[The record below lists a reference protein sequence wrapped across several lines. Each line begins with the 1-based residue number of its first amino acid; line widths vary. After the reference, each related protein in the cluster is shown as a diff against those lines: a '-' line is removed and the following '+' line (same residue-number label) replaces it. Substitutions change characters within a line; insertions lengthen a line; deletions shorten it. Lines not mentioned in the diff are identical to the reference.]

1 MKSRSRE
8 INIFSMSALD
18 LFASA
23 LGAFIL
29 IAVALFPYFPNTGD
43 SEERVAEVKARLEA
57 VIKEVEEKLEAAGK
71 EIEKKETELK
81 EAEDELK
88 RAEDE
93 LKRIKFPHLDL
104 VIALD
109 ITGSMS
115 GEIEGLKNEVEQ
127 LAEIL
132 LKLAPSLGMGVIAFG
147 DRYYDDP
154 TTNFDIREIRT
165 PSDLAALKNFTST
178 LSPSIG
184 QGGGT
189 NDDPPEAINLAIQDA
204 AAMPWRGDSEK
215 KIIVIVTD
223 NPVYPE
229 EEDYTLSQARSF
241 AGRSP
246 NNIVSTVHVNR
257 GGGAGN
263 TQSFLEALADDGG
276 GQYVKGGG
284 SMTANILRGLL

>member
-109 ITGSMS
+109 ITGSMR

-132 LKLAPSLGMGVIAFG
+132 LKLAPSLGIGVIAFG
-147 DRYYDDP
+147 DRDYDEP
-154 TTNFDIREIRT
+154 TTKFNIRAIQT
-165 PSDLAALKNFTST
+165 PSDLTDLKNFTST
-178 LSPSIG
+178 LSPRIG
-184 QGGGT
+184 IGGGK
-189 NDDPPEAINLAIQDA
+189 NDDDPEAINLAMQDG

-223 NPVYPE
+223 NTVYPE
-229 EEDYTLSQARSF
+229 EEDHTLSQAESF
-241 AGRSP
+241 AARSA
-246 NNIVSTVHVNR
+246 NNIVSTVHVR
-257 GGGAGN
+257 GGGASK
-263 TQSFLEALADDGG
+263 TQSFLEDLADAGR

>member
-43 SEERVAEVKARLEA
+43 KERLEA
-57 VIKEVEEKLEAAGK
+57 IIKEIEEKLDAAGK
-71 EIEKKETELK
+71 EIEKKETQLK

-88 RAEDE
+88 RI
-93 LKRIKFPHLDL
+93 RFPHLDL

-109 ITGSMS
+109 ITGSMR

-147 DRYYDDP
+147 DKKYDAP
-154 TTNFDIREIRT
+154 ITKFDIIEIRT
-165 PSDLAALKNFTST
+165 RSDLAALKTFTSA
-178 LSPSIG
+178 LSPTIG
-184 QGGGT
+184 MGGGG
-189 NDDPPEAINLAIQDA
+189 NPDGPEAINLAMQGA
-204 AAMPWRGDSEK
+204 AAMPWRGDSQK

-223 NPVYPE
+223 NTVYPE
-229 EEDYTLSQARSF
+229 EETSTLSQARSF
-241 AGRSP
+241 AARSA
-246 NNIVSTVHVNR
+246 NNIVSTVHVR
-257 GGGAGN
+257 GGGGSK
-263 TQSFLEALADDGG
+263 TQSFLEALADAGG

>member
-1 MKSRSRE
+1 MRSRE
-8 INIFSMSALD
+8 INVFSMSALD

-29 IAVALFPYFPNTGD
+29 VAVALFPYFPNTGD

-57 VIKEVEEKLEAAGK
+57 VIKEIEEKLEAAGK

-88 RAEDE
+88 RAKDE

-109 ITGSMS
+109 ITGSMR

-132 LKLAPSLGMGVIAFG
+132 LKLAPSLGIGVIAFG
-147 DRYYDDP
+147 DRKYDVP
-154 TTNFDIREIRT
+154 ITKFDIREIRAT
-165 PSDLAALKNFTST
+165 SDLAALKNFTST
-178 LSPSIG
+178 LSPG
-184 QGGGT
+184 KGRGGRENNPDG
-189 NDDPPEAINLAIQDA
+189 PEAINLAMQDA
-204 AAMPWRGDSEK
+204 AAMPWRGDPQK

-223 NPVYPE
+223 NTVYPE
-229 EEDYTLSQARSF
+229 EEDHTLSQAENFAARS
-241 AGRSP
+241 A
-246 NNIVSTVHVNR
+246 NNIVSTVHVR
-257 GGGAGN
+257 GGGASK
-263 TQSFLEALADDGG
+263 TQSFLEALADAGG

-284 SMTANILRGLL
+284 SMTANILKGLL

>member
-43 SEERVAEVKARLEA
+43 KERLEA
-57 VIKEVEEKLEAAGK
+57 IIKEIEEKLDAAGK
-71 EIEKKETELK
+71 EIEKKETQLK

-88 RAEDE
+88 RI
-93 LKRIKFPHLDL
+93 RFPHLDL

-115 GEIEGLKNEVEQ
+115 REIEGLKNEVEQ

-132 LKLAPSLGMGVIAFG
+132 LELAPSLGMGVIAFG
-147 DRYYDDP
+147 DKKYDEP
-154 TTNFDIREIRT
+154 TTKFDIIEIRT
-165 PSDLAALKNFTST
+165 PLDLAALKTFTSA
-178 LSPSIG
+178 LSPTIG
-184 QGGGT
+184 KGGGG
-189 NDDPPEAINLAIQDA
+189 NPDGPEAINLAMQDA
-204 AAMPWRGDSEK
+204 AAMPWRGDSQK
-215 KIIVIVTD
+215 KVIVIVTD
-223 NPVYPE
+223 NTVYPE
-229 EEDYTLSQARSF
+229 EETHTLSQARSF
-241 AGRSP
+241 ADRSAK
-246 NNIVSTVHVNR
+246 NNMVSTVHVR
-257 GGGAGN
+257 GAGASK
-263 TQSFLEALADDGG
+263 TRSFLEALADAGG

-284 SMTANILRGLL
+284 SMTANILGVLL